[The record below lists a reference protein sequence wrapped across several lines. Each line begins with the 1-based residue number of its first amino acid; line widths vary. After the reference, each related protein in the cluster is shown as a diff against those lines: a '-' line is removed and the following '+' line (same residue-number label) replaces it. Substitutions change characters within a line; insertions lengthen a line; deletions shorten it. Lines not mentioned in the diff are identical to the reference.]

1 MRVAHSLA
9 HCQTVYGLNMTIHIN
24 TKCGLQE
31 NDHPQ
36 PTSRCHV
43 RARYVTLCA
52 YDITDAVICAALLL
66 LQLLKVQHPV
76 SLILHTSN
84 NVPIW
89 YMKNRCI
96 TQMPVS
102 GYTVEFHIVLCFYKP
117 WRVLLIV
124 GKGVTVHND
133 VKRHWNAAFLYAPR
147 TSCWIACKLS
157 KPGTDNSPNGLLLN
171 IESIYTHSMQLRE
184 GP

>member
-1 MRVAHSLA
+1 
-9 HCQTVYGLNMTIHIN
+9 MTIHIN

-84 NVPIW
+84 NVPTH
-89 YMKNRCI
+89 MVHEE
-96 TQMPVS
+96 QVH
-102 GYTVEFHIVLCFYKP
+102 YT
-117 WRVLLIV
+117 
-124 GKGVTVHND
+124 
-133 VKRHWNAAFLYAPR
+133 NA
-147 TSCWIACKLS
+147 S
-157 KPGTDNSPNGLLLN
+157 
-171 IESIYTHSMQLRE
+171 
-184 GP
+184 